1 MRINLEVSKKII
13 QFDFSGDSNKLE
25 IEDSLE
31 LTNSGNISV
40 GYKWVSPDKC
50 PFRIEP
56 NEGVI
61 EKFGTQTAIVKYK
74 PVNAKDTMQ
83 LRLEVLNGINKVLTC
98 SGNTKEVKVELSQ
111 HQINFN
117 FIPVCQ
123 KVQDTFYIMN
133 KHKKNAAYYKIERD
147 KFAEGFDIKPL
158 NGRIGAEDKQK
169 FEISFYSSVVTD
181 IKQKR
186 IPIDIRGSRQLN
198 LFVSVV
204 TQVPRIEIL
213 ESMFDF
219 GQITYGNKGQLQMT
233 LTNTCSIQAQI
244 ELDLSSSN
252 ENMQEKF
259 DCLDIQQDLDK
270 QGKNQNDKI
279 LQKVVENS
287 LTTNSIRNNNRKYIM
302 SIHPFKT
309 YIFKLT
315 FVPMKPKIYK

>member
-1 MRINLEVSKKII
+1 MSKKMIN
-13 QFDFSGDSNKLE
+13 FDFSGESSQLE

-31 LTNSGNISV
+31 LTNSGNIPVS
-40 GYKWVSPDKC
+40 YKWMMPDKC

-56 NEGVI
+56 SEGVI
-61 EKFGTQTAIVKYK
+61 QKFGAQVARVKYK
-74 PVNAKDTMQ
+74 PTNPKDTMHIK
-83 LRLEVLNGINKVLTC
+83 LDVVSGISKILTC
-98 SGNTKEVKVELSQ
+98 SGHTKEVKVELSQ

-117 FIPVCQ
+117 YIPVCQ
-123 KVQDTFYIMN
+123 RVQETFFIMN
-133 KHKKNAAYYKIERD
+133 KHKKNSAYYKIEKD

-158 NGRIGAEDKQK
+158 CGRIGPEDKQK

-186 IPIDIRGSRQLN
+186 IMIDIRGNKQLS

-213 ESMFDF
+213 ESIFDF

-233 LTNTCSIQAQI
+233 LTNTCSIEALI

-252 ENMQEKF
+252 ENMQEKL
-259 DCLDIQQDLDK
+259 DCLDIQEEGDK
-270 QGKNQNDKI
+270 GQKNSTVKV
-279 LQKVVENS
+279 LQKVMD
-287 LTTNSIRNNNRKYIM
+287 NSITNNSTRSANRKYLM
-302 SIHPFKT
+302 TIHPFKT

-315 FVPMKPKIYK
+315 FIPMKPKIYK